1 MDGMYLG
8 WWDKSASIIITNYP
22 FACLSPSRYAEPS
35 PCLLGLSIR
44 FWVASKLQCFRTM
57 MKVFWRCSGSHPNY
71 YLPQWW
77 FPFGSNCIF
86 LLYTGFG
93 QLHVVGRVWL
103 EGFRLRCRLVW
114 SLSTFYPLY
123 NIYNFLVI
131 SDMPQSSSN
140 VKVKNW
146 RMLGVLI
153 KEFGL
158 FPLIDYKKLWMSNI
172 IKLEEIFVT
181 QQGKFC
187 RTKLT
192 EFQYCQK

>member
-1 MDGMYLG
+1 MFPNNDESFLAMRRVSSQL
-8 WWDKSASIIITNYP
+8 
-22 FACLSPSRYAEPS
+22 LSS
-35 PCLLGLSIR
+35 
-44 FWVASKLQCFRTM
+44 TM
-57 MKVFWRCSGSHPNY
+57 MISIWIELH
-71 YLPQWW
+71 
-77 FPFGSNCIF
+77 F